1 MANIKT
7 YKPKYTQKKVQTK
20 VSGFNMKNIQKEDAV
35 KLI

>member
-7 YKPKYTQKKVQTK
+7 YKPKYIRTKVQTK
-20 VSGFNMKNIQKEDAV
+20 VSGFNMKNIQKEDAC